1 MNKDNYVHKSKAKE
15 LRWINKHD
23 KYRVTELFILKKHYI
38 ISESEQKLN
47 LNTGYLI
54 STRHI

>member
-23 KYRVTELFILKKHYI
+23 KYRVTELIILKKHYI
-38 ISESEQKLN
+38 ISESEQKLD

-54 STRHI
+54 ST